1 MRVWT
6 FRRTSEALNAVTA
19 YGPRIS
25 GMARRIPSWVI
36 YLLGSIPGLLLIL
49 RTVNGQLGIDPV
61 ETLEHEF
68 GLLAL
73 QFLLGSLTI
82 TPILRF
88 ARINLLKFRRAL
100 GLLSFGYLVLHLLV
114 WLVLDQ
120 QLRLSLILP
129 EIGKRT
135 YLIIGLISFLLLV
148 PLAVTS
154 WSGAVRRMGAKQWVR
169 LHRLVY
175 LAVLL
180 GAVHFLLQEKVWTLE
195 SMIYLASAI
204 LLVGMRLIW
213 IRS

>member
-129 EIGKRT
+129 ELGKRT